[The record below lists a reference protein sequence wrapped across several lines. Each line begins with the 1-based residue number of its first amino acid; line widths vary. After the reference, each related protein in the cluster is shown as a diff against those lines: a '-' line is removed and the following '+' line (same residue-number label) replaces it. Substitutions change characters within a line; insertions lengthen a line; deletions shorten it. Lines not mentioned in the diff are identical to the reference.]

1 MVAEAE
7 AALEASEAQAR
18 QERIELFGRQMARRL
33 LNQQLASGFAAW
45 VEMYTATMYA
55 RERMRTVANQ
65 MRAPALQRAF
75 AGEELATL
83 GASPAGRVAL
93 AQGLRLC
100 DGSLSDDD
108 DAGWDATYW

>member
-1 MVAEAE
+1 MTGGS
-7 AALEASEAQAR
+7 LRR
-18 QERIELFGRQMARRL
+18 QHNEQQRR
-33 LNQQLASGFAAW
+33 F
-45 VEMYTATMYA
+45 YA
-55 RERMRTVANQ
+55 RGVSYDVTPSAGSSAACE
-65 MRAPALQRAF
+65 PALQRAF